1 MTNPLPET
9 HPLHAIAATLLA
21 RTDAPL
27 CPKAPWLPGLLSK
40 VSEGSYN
47 LRALLHLLNDDLD
60 AAHKLVQVHE
70 EDSTANYI
78 HQLVHR
84 REGDWGN
91 TRYWVG
97 MTGPHPFYDAF
108 DSGNGTARER
118 LDACQRGDSG
128 AAALSWQE
136 QVALLA
142 WIVREGK

>member
-1 MTNPLPET
+1 MNPLPEN
-9 HPLHAIAATLLA
+9 HPLFSVTETLLS

-27 CPKAPWLPGLLSK
+27 CPRAPWQPALL
-40 VSEGSYN
+40 VGVTEGSYN

-97 MTGPHPFYDAF
+97 MTGAHPFYAEL
-108 DSGNGTARER
+108 GKGTARER
-118 LDACQRGDSG
+118 LEQCQSGAPG
-128 AAALSWQE
+128 AAALSWDE
-136 QVALLA
+136 QVGLLG
-142 WIVREGK
+142 WVVREGK

>member
-1 MTNPLPET
+1 MTNPLPEN
-9 HPLHAIAATLLA
+9 HPLYAIASTLLA
-21 RTDAPL
+21 RTDVPL
-27 CPKAPWLPGLLSK
+27 CPKAPWQSGLLS
-40 VSEGSYN
+40 SRSDGSYN
-47 LRALLHLLNDDLD
+47 LLALLHILNDDLD

-70 EDSTANYI
+70 DDSTANYI
-78 HQLVHR
+78 HQFVHR

-97 MTGPHPFYDAF
+97 MTGPHPFYTEF
-108 DSGNGTARER
+108 GNGTARER

-136 QVALLA
+136 QVGLLG

>member
-1 MTNPLPET
+1 MTNPFPET
-9 HPLHAIAATLLA
+9 HPLHTVAETLLA

-27 CPKAPWLPGLLSK
+27 CPKAPWQAGLLSG

-47 LRALLHLLNDDLD
+47 LQALLHLLNDDLD
-60 AAHKLVQVHE
+60 SAHKLVQVHE
-70 EDSTANYI
+70 DDSTANYI

-97 MTGPHPFYDAF
+97 MTGPHTFYEEF
-108 DSGNGTARER
+108 GNGTARER

-136 QVALLA
+136 QGELLA
-142 WIVREGK
+142 WVVREGR

>member
-1 MTNPLPET
+1 MNPLSPT
-9 HPLHAIAATLLA
+9 HPLFACTATLLA

-27 CPKAPWLPGLLSK
+27 RPKAPWQPGLLLG
-40 VSEGSYN
+40 VTEGSYN

-70 EDSTANYI
+70 DDSTANYI

-97 MTGPHPFYDAF
+97 MTGAHPFYAEL
-108 DSGNGTARER
+108 GRTTARER
-118 LDACQRGDSG
+118 VDSCQRGEPG
-128 AAALSWQE
+128 AAALAWEEMTQ
-136 QVALLA
+136 LLG
-142 WIVREGK
+142 WIVREGG

>member
-9 HPLHAIAATLLA
+9 HLLHAIASTLLA
-21 RTDAPL
+21 RTDTPL
-27 CPKAPWLPGLLSK
+27 CPKAPWQPGLL
-40 VSEGSYN
+40 VGALADSYN
-47 LRALLHLLNDDLD
+47 LLALLHLLNDDLD

-70 EDSTANYI
+70 DDSTANYI

-97 MTGPHPFYDAF
+97 MTGPHPFYAEF
-108 DSGNGTARER
+108 GHGAARER
-118 LDACQRGDSG
+118 LDACQCGDSG

-136 QVALLA
+136 QVELLA
-142 WIVREGK
+142 WVVREGR